1 MKRRLYYL
9 LPDTVHSTQLVS
21 NLNRLGIKSKHIH
34 AIANKETELSEL
46 PLSNV
51 RQRKDLGKKIE
62 NWLWDADLILFFL
75 ALLSLFLMAIQQV
88 PGWTLIIP
96 ISIMAVAFA
105 LAHYFV
111 KHIPNVHLDEFCNA
125 LKHKEIILMIDVPLA
140 DIWEIQQMIK
150 HNHPEAITGGVGWTN
165 EALNI

>member
-9 LPDTVHSTQLVS
+9 LPDTTHSIKLIS
-21 NLNRLGIKSKHIH
+21 NLNRRGIKSKHIH
-34 AIANKETELSEL
+34 AIANKGIDLSEL

-51 RQRKDLGKKIE
+51 RQRKDLDKKIK

-75 ALLSLFLMAIQQV
+75 ALLSLFLMTIQQV

-96 ISIMAVAFA
+96 ISIMAIAIA

-111 KHIPNVHLDEFCNA
+111 KHIPNVHLDDFCNA
-125 LKHKEIILMIDVPLA
+125 LKNKEIILMVDIPLT
-140 DIWEIQQMIK
+140 DIWEIQQLIK
-150 HNHPEAITGGVGWTN
+150 HNHPEAVTGGVGWTS